1 MEDLQTATEPTTPT
15 APTPASTPVVLQ
27 PLAVVELKHSLDT
40 KSVVNGVLMILAAM
54 FGLKV
59 VLMLLSYLL
68 KK

>member
-1 MEDLQTATEPTTPT
+1 MDDLQTATEPTTPT
-15 APTPASTPVVLQ
+15 PPPAPAANVVLQ

>member
-1 MEDLQTATEPTTPT
+1 MDELQTATEPNAPTTPT
-15 APTPASTPVVLQ
+15 AASTPVVLQ